1 MKDFIITYALIIT
14 LAFIGALGINACG
27 QDPEAERIDA
37 ETWACTFEM
46 SDPEIA
52 ELNRL
57 NDLDAKGVWEACRD
71 HVKGKRHLMTRDEWE
86 EALEAQRL
94 EDEANGLNY

>member
-1 MKDFIITYALIIT
+1 MKHITLIIT
-14 LAFIGALGINACG
+14 LALAGLTTACG
-27 QDPEAERIDA
+27 PDPEAQRLDA
-37 ETWACTFEM
+37 ETWACSFEM